1 MCDLEISYFNEG
13 CEWNYLPKDQNSI
26 TLAFLILHVHFFH
39 LRVLAQCSA
48 VCLHKIG
55 WSMIIADAFT
65 NLKKLWVLIVLDS
78 YFSSMIFVLLILK
91 AQASFFIHL
100 QRIMSV
106 TCNLSW
112 YHISNLP
119 WVLYQIFASSQ
130 LKLFLWVFVE
140 LLTGSFPACLDSCSL
155 FSWYFYTQHCLHQD
169 LCYYCVLISTN
180 MCS

>member
-1 MCDLEISYFNEG
+1 MKLFTQRSKLNHIGILDSTCSLLSLEG
-13 CEWNYLPKDQNSI
+13 
-26 TLAFLILHVHFFH
+26 
-39 LRVLAQCSA
+39 VLAQCSA

-55 WSMIIADAFT
+55 WGMIIADAFT
-65 NLKKLWVLIVLDS
+65 NLKKLWVLIALDS

-106 TCNLSW
+106 TCNLSC

-130 LKLFLWVFVE
+130 LKLFLWLFVE
-140 LLTGSFPACLDSCSL
+140 LLTGSFPACLDYCSL
-155 FSWYFYTQHCLHQD
+155 FCWCFYRQHCLHQD